1 MTPLTEHEPI
11 LPHENDLLEKLTKG
25 GYFKAIDRA
34 KLSKKKFLEAL
45 MQIQEEERK
54 KLGHE
59 LHDSVNSSLTI
70 AKFYLSLLN
79 AGTEKE
85 KFAKEQLAFIIS
97 ATEQSIRTISCEL
110 VVFQET
116 EIGLVELVSNLI
128 TRINGLNVFK
138 ATLKHSNKKL
148 FDELPGCQKIVLYRI
163 IQEQLNNT
171 IKYSKASRVNIN
183 ITLTGKR
190 ITLIIK
196 DNGIGFDM
204 SKRRSGIGLANIVS
218 RASQFNGHAHIQ
230 TAPGMG
236 CQVSIQMPVLD

>member
-1 MTPLTEHEPI
+1 MKPLTAHAPI
-11 LPHENDLLEKLTKG
+11 LPHENDILEKLTKD
-25 GYFKAIDRA
+25 GYFKAIDKA
-34 KLSKKKFLEAL
+34 KLSKKKFLETL
-45 MQIQEEERK
+45 MQVQEEERK

-85 KFAKEQLAFIIS
+85 KYAKEQLAFIIS
-97 ATEQSIRTISCEL
+97 TTEQSIRTISCEL

-116 EIGLVELVSNLI
+116 DSGLIDLVSNLI
-128 TRINGLNVFK
+128 ARINDLNVFK
-138 ATLKHSNKKL
+138 ATFRHSNKKL
-148 FDELPGCQKIVLYRI
+148 FNELPGCQKIVLYRI

-171 IKYSKASRVNIN
+171 IKYSKASKVNIDVKLN
-183 ITLTGKR
+183 GKIITLV
-190 ITLIIK
+190 IK

-204 SKRRSGIGLANIVS
+204 AKRRSGIGLANIIS

-236 CQVSIQMPVLD
+236 CQLSIQMPVLE